1 MYSDFKRK
9 SVVTKKQENV
19 IHIRRNQMWDGP
31 DIGLAGRDFKAT
43 IINMSK
49 ILMGK
54 MLEEVKEN
62 MIWMSKQTGNVN
74 REKKIVKKN

>member
-1 MYSDFKRK
+1 MA
-9 SVVTKKQENV
+9 QILE
-19 IHIRRNQMWDGP
+19 
-31 DIGLAGRDFKAT
+31 LAGRDFKAT

-62 MIWMSKQTGNVN
+62 MI
-74 REKKIVKKN
+74 